1 MFVDHVT
8 IRVTAGTGGSGAAS
22 FARFKYKPK
31 GGPDGGDGGHGGS
44 VYLKADANL
53 ATLLD
58 YRYKTAWKAERGEHG
73 KGKNMTGATGEDL
86 YLPVPPGTVVR
97 VARTEDVLGELL
109 RAGDTLR
116 VARGGRGGRGN
127 SRFATPTHRAP
138 REWEPGE
145 EGEDLEIDLVLKLI
159 ADVGL
164 VGEPNAGKSTLLSV
178 ISAARP
184 KIADYPF
191 TTLEPNLG
199 VVGLSENRSFVVADI
214 PGIIEGAHAGK
225 GLGLRFLQH
234 VERTRVLAFL
244 LPLDQPDPQ
253 SVYDRLRQ
261 EIQAYS
267 EALFE
272 KPHVVLLSKRDL
284 LPEGDPVPVL
294 ETPGAI
300 GTLAFSSVARSG
312 LEDLKEYLWKVVD
325 QVKRDEAPP
334 DPATLE
340 PPLEDSWP

>member
-1 MFVDHVT
+1 MFIDHVT

-44 VYLKADANL
+44 VYVKADPNL

-58 YRYKTAWKAERGEHG
+58 YRYKTTWKAQRGLHG
-73 KGKNMTGATGEDL
+73 KGKTMTGRSGEDL
-86 YLPVPPGTVVR
+86 YLPVPPGTEIR
-97 VARTEDVLGELL
+97 DAEDGRLLGEVLA
-109 RAGDTLR
+109 AGDTLL

-127 SRFATPTHRAP
+127 ARFATPTHRAP

-145 EGEDLEIDLVLKLI
+145 EGEDRELVLELKLI

-199 VVGLSENRSFVVADI
+199 VVGLSDSRTFVVADI

-225 GLGLRFLQH
+225 GLGLQFLRH
-234 VERTRVLAFL
+234 VERTRLLALL
-244 LPLDQPDPQ
+244 LPLDRTDLQT
-253 SVYDRLRQ
+253 VYDQLRH
-261 EIQAYS
+261 EIRSYS
-267 EALFE
+267 EELAR
-272 KPHVVLLSKRDL
+272 KPHVVLFSKRDL
-284 LPEGDPVPVL
+284 LPPGDPLPVL
-294 ETPGAI
+294 ETRGAI
-300 GTLAFSSVARSG
+300 GTLAFSAVSSQG
-312 LEDLKEYLWKVVD
+312 LDELKEHLWGAVASIRAG
-325 QVKRDEAPP
+325 QP
-334 DPATLE
+334 
-340 PPLEDSWP
+340 S

>member
-1 MFVDHVT
+1 MFIDEVT

-44 VYLKADANL
+44 VYVEADANL

-58 YRYKTAWKAERGEHG
+58 YRYQTTWKAQRGLHG
-73 KGKNMTGATGEDL
+73 KGKNMTGRSGDDL
-86 YLPVPPGTVVR
+86 TLPVPPGTEIWEGESG
-97 VARTEDVLGELL
+97 ALLGEVLRHGDRLL
-109 RAGDTLR
+109 

-127 SRFATPTHRAP
+127 AKFVSSTHRAP

-145 EGEDLEIDLVLKLI
+145 DGADLSARLLLKLI

-199 VVGLSENRSFVVADI
+199 VVALSDSRTFVVADI

-225 GLGLRFLQH
+225 GLGLKFLRH
-234 VERTRVLAFL
+234 VERTRVLAL
-244 LPLDQPDPQ
+244 MVPLDQPEPQ
-253 SVYDRLRQ
+253 TVYDQLR
-261 EIQAYS
+261 EELRRYS
-267 EALFE
+267 PALFE
-272 KPHVVLLSKRDL
+272 KPHLVLLSKRDL
-284 LPEGDPVPVL
+284 LSSGDPLPSL
-294 ETPGAI
+294 DTPDAM
-300 GTLAFSSVARSG
+300 GTLACSAVTGSG
-312 LEDLKEYLWKVVD
+312 LEEIKEYLWRAIREVTD
-325 QVKRDEAPP
+325 REPEPEADGVFP
-334 DPATLE
+334 E
-340 PPLEDSWP
+340 EYG